1 MKKYNNLEDAIKRIE
16 NLEKENEALKN
27 ELEYYKNRK
36 ISGRQKHNEKWM
48 SIYNDF
54 VSCYESGMT
63 VIEIA
68 KSKNLSERTVYRY
81 KSFYEQTKKEK
92 K

>member
-1 MKKYNNLEDAIKRIE
+1 M
-16 NLEKENEALKN
+16 EKENEALKK

>member
-1 MKKYNNLEDAIKRIE
+1 MKKYNNIEEAIKRIE
-16 NLEKENEALKN
+16 KLEKENEALKK

-36 ISGRQKHNEKWM
+36 ISGRQKHNEKWR

-68 KSKNLSERTVYRY
+68 KCKNLSERTVYRY
-81 KSFYEQTKKEK
+81 KAFYEQVKKEE
-92 K
+92 

>member
-1 MKKYNNLEDAIKRIE
+1 MNKYKNLEDAIKRIE
-16 NLEKENEALKN
+16 ELEKENENLKN

-36 ISGRQKHNEKWM
+36 ISGRQKHNDKWM
-48 SIYNDF
+48 SVYNDF
-54 VSCYESGMT
+54 VSSFESGMT

-68 KSKNLSERTVYRY
+68 QKNNISERTVYRY
-81 KSFYEQTKKEK
+81 KAFYEQMKKEK